1 MCTNYIGGYNC
12 SCREGYS
19 LVNGTRC
26 KDINEC
32 LFNATNQCQHMCT
45 NYIGGYNCSCREGY
59 SLVNGTR
66 CKDINECL
74 FNATNQCQ
82 HMCTNYIG
90 GYNCSCR
97 EGYSLVN
104 GTSCEDV
111 NECSSN
117 ATNTCQQICHN
128 FVGSYNCSCYQGYTL
143 VNSTN
148 CEEQTSVG
156 QHSWSPSIQ
165 GDKSSASTSPLMLY
179 STQDSSLYVSFYAN
193 LSDEV
198 TTMSSS
204 FFESHSSIVSAP
216 ASPYSDIFSL
226 QTVDGSVETISI
238 ENSKTFS
245 ASFGEVQTAS
255 FSADLVEP
263 SSLPTRIQS
272 DISRLQPLKSST
284 ELQETLSSA
293 AMSRLSL
300 SIESSITQTSLQKT
314 SSFATVLTTLNTLS
328 PLKSAPDALSSA
340 AVSLDI
346 ETSFGEV
353 QSTSFSAISLVEP
366 SSSPTS
372 IQSDISRLQ
381 PLKSS
386 TEIQETLSSAAISR
400 LSSAIESSITQTS
413 LQKTSSIATV
423 LTTQNNLSPLKSTP
437 DALSSAAASLDKET
451 SFGKVQITSFSAI
464 SLVEPSSLPTRIQSD
479 ISRFQPL
486 KSSTEIQET
495 LSSAAISRLSSAIE
509 SSITQTSLQ
518 KTSSIAT
525 VLTTQSNLSPL
536 KSTPG
541 ALSSAAASLDKETPF
556 GEVQVTSFSA
566 ISLVEPSSLPTRIQS
581 DISRLQPLKSSTEI
595 QETLSSAA
603 ISRLSSAIESSIT
616 QTSLQKTSSFARV
629 LTTLNTLSPLKS
641 TPDALSS
648 AAASLDKETSFG
660 EVQIT
665 SFSAISLVEP
675 SSLPT
680 SIQSDISRLQP
691 LKSSTE
697 IQETL
702 SSAVVSR
709 FSSQVKSSITQSPSF
724 ATDLTTLRS
733 LSPSKS
739 TIDAIVSAVTSSEI
753 VSKPKQVTSMVGS
766 TIYDTLSIT
775 AVSGT
780 VSAFTSVMSPF
791 LTVIP
796 SVVDP
801 TSSDKKVTAST
812 TSLLKEENFSVTGS
826 ATRTSSIPAF
836 ITIRPTT
843 IIFSSFS
850 YFTRPS
856 KQYIA
861 SLTSASTA
869 LRSREVDD
877 SSVPKTVKTD
887 ALQTTAQFPASQSFS
902 FDNKT
907 TQTAPM
913 SASISST
920 PVVSVSLS
928 FSKQIPANITS
939 SSAFSSKTNRTSS
952 PDITETTSLVAAISS
967 SSSSVFQPGM
977 TSKLHFRIN
986 HFQ

>member
-1 MCTNYIGGYNC
+1 
-12 SCREGYS
+12 
-19 LVNGTRC
+19 
-26 KDINEC
+26 
-32 LFNATNQCQHMCT
+32 MCT

-165 GDKSSASTSPLMLY
+165 GDKSSASTSLLTPY
-179 STQDSSLYVSFYAN
+179 YTQDSSLYVSIFAT

-204 FFESHSSIVSAP
+204 FFESHSSIVSAQ
-216 ASPYSDIFSL
+216 ASPYSDKFPL
-226 QTVDGSVETISI
+226 QTVDGGVETISI

-293 AMSRLSL
+293 TMSRLSL

-437 DALSSAAASLDKET
+437 GALSSAAASLDKET
-451 SFGKVQITSFSAI
+451 S
-464 SLVEPSSLPTRIQSD
+464 
-479 ISRFQPL
+479 
-486 KSSTEIQET
+486 
-495 LSSAAISRLSSAIE
+495 
-509 SSITQTSLQ
+509 
-518 KTSSIAT
+518 
-525 VLTTQSNLSPL
+525 
-536 KSTPG
+536 
-541 ALSSAAASLDKETPF
+541 F

-801 TSSDKKVTAST
+801 TSLDKKVTTST